1 MGMVAKRV
9 AVGRLRVEMEAER
22 VEVMAAAGTAA
33 VTEVVVRGAVR
44 GAVRALAGTVEATK
58 VAPAKVVVLRVVA
71 AKKVAIGTGEGGA
84 AMRVE
89 EVKVAAKVEEGRWRK
104 ETEAATA
111 EVEMASHEPRSAGA
125 TSEQHPF
132 RVYAAIDATLPVRA
146 HTPPPLREEERV
158 LESHVATRHDRSAA
172 EPCMSTPRRRVLEGR

>member
-1 MGMVAKRV
+1 
-9 AVGRLRVEMEAER
+9 
-22 VEVMAAAGTAA
+22 
-33 VTEVVVRGAVR
+33 
-44 GAVRALAGTVEATK
+44 
-58 VAPAKVVVLRVVA
+58 
-71 AKKVAIGTGEGGA
+71 
-84 AMRVE
+84 MRVE

-104 ETEAATA
+104 ETEAATV

-172 EPCMSTPRRRVLEGR
+172 DSWWSLV

>member
-1 MGMVAKRV
+1 
-9 AVGRLRVEMEAER
+9 
-22 VEVMAAAGTAA
+22 
-33 VTEVVVRGAVR
+33 
-44 GAVRALAGTVEATK
+44 
-58 VAPAKVVVLRVVA
+58 
-71 AKKVAIGTGEGGA
+71 
-84 AMRVE
+84 MRVE
-89 EVKVAAKVEEGRWRK
+89 EVKVAAKVEEGQWRK

-172 EPCMSTPRRRVLEGR
+172 DSWWSLV